1 VVNRFG
7 LVRRNRP
14 YGLLWAHR
22 TAPMLVRLVTIFALL
37 LDLKQTGASSTQVRK
52 VAAQWIVT
60 ARLANDR
67 F

>member
-1 VVNRFG
+1 
-7 LVRRNRP
+7 
-14 YGLLWAHR
+14 
-22 TAPMLVRLVTIFALL
+22 MLVRLVTIFALL
-37 LDLKQTGASSTQVRK
+37 LDLKQTGASSTQVQK